1 MTDSA
6 LRQAARETLR
16 ELLACCEAW
25 EPTAC
30 VMGNVRAGDAADAL
44 RAALA
49 EQEPTQE
56 QVLDRGPWAARKSQW
71 GVRIESDDFEHDVSL
86 HLSGDFASDEDWNEY
101 AQAIVDRLNERPIT
115 GRASKERP

>member
-1 MTDSA
+1 MTMPADKIDVA
-6 LRQAARETLR
+6 RLARE
-16 ELLACCEAW
+16 
-25 EPTAC
+25 
-30 VMGNVRAGDAADAL
+30 AA
-44 RAALA
+44 
-49 EQEPTQE
+49 EPTQE

-71 GVRIESDDFEHDVSL
+71 GVLIESDDFEHDVLL